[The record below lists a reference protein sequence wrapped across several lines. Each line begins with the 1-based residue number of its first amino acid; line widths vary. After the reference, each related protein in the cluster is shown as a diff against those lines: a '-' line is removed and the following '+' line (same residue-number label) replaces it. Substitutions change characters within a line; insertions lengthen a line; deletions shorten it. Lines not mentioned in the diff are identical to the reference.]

1 MKTIEYTPTVFKAI
15 LNQDEYRKFVNNDG
29 IYWDS
34 YDDVMVEVDHLDTI
48 NEADD
53 RVREIFEI
61 DSDKT
66 LEDVYEELA
75 EENKYLND
83 EGRYFVNSEH
93 FYMSYE
99 GIKYAASYKVI
110 TDLIYA
116 ITMEGNVYCIF
127 ISSIGD
133 KSLYTYAE
141 READKI
147 LEWSKDID

>member
-15 LNQDEYRKFVNNDG
+15 LNQDEYRKFINNDG
-29 IYWDS
+29 IYWDRF
-34 YDDVMVEVDHLDTI
+34 YNVMVEKDHLDTV
-48 NEADD
+48 EEDDD
-53 RVREIFEI
+53 RVREVFEI

-66 LEDVYEELA
+66 LGDVYDELS

-83 EGRYFVNSEH
+83 EGRCFINSDH
-93 FYMSYE
+93 FYMNYD
-99 GIKYAASYKVI
+99 GVKYTSSFLI
-110 TDLIYA
+110 TDFIYA

>member
-1 MKTIEYTPTVFKAI
+1 MKTIEYTSTVFKAI

-29 IYWDS
+29 IYWDN
-34 YDDVMVEVDHLDTI
+34 YYDVMVEVDHLDTV
-48 NEADD
+48 EDDDD
-53 RVREIFEI
+53 RVREVFEI

-93 FYMSYE
+93 FYMSYD
-99 GIKYAASYKVI
+99 GIKYNAFCKTI

-127 ISSIGD
+127 ISSIRD

>member
-15 LNQDEYRKFVNNDG
+15 LNQEEYRKFINNDG
-29 IYWDS
+29 IYWDN
-34 YDDVMVEVDHLDTI
+34 YYDVMVEVDHLDTV
-48 NEADD
+48 EDDDD
-53 RVREIFEI
+53 RVREVFDI

-93 FYMSYE
+93 FNMSYD
-99 GIKYAASYKVI
+99 GIKYTSTFKSI

-116 ITMEGNVYCIF
+116 ITMEGNVYCVF